1 MDLLKKNPAMGRTGR
16 VAGTQELVVAETPC
30 IIPYRVRGDAVEIL
44 RVFHA
49 ARSGRRS
56 FEDGGLEERGSP
68 FLYRK
73 ESGHR
78 EMFGLG
84 TYGATVQ
91 LTDRSLWWYFLT
103 GLKS

>member
-1 MDLLKKNPAMGRTGR
+1 
-16 VAGTQELVVAETPC
+16 
-30 IIPYRVRGDAVEIL
+30 VEVL

-84 TYGATVQ
+84 TYGASTIDRPKPMVV
-91 LTDRSLWWYFLT
+91 LFDRSKA
-103 GLKS
+103 LKLPPLGCAHLN